1 MEDQQFSRQPI
12 MPNGN
17 RGKNYHLSFNNVVL
31 GSNQAAQRKLMLEMN
46 PDSEADRPLTLRNNM
61 QEDDDFAP
69 NHQLAYKIIQKN
81 LHNLAVSPNLL
92 LKASKNLIKKPP

>member
-31 GSNQAAQRKLMLEMN
+31 GSNQAA
-46 PDSEADRPLTLRNNM
+46 
-61 QEDDDFAP
+61 
-69 NHQLAYKIIQKN
+69 
-81 LHNLAVSPNLL
+81 
-92 LKASKNLIKKPP
+92 

>member
-1 MEDQQFSRQPI
+1 

-46 PDSEADRPLTLRNNM
+46 PDPEADRPLTLRNN
-61 QEDDDFAP
+61 
-69 NHQLAYKIIQKN
+69 
-81 LHNLAVSPNLL
+81 V
-92 LKASKNLIKKPP
+92 